1 MGRGRPPVPRRP
13 RRLSEDV
20 LQRALRAERAAER
33 ELESVPDWLWDGGS
47 LPAPV
52 ETLADSQYG
61 LLVSERGDLAAA
73 AALREG
79 THISGLLF
87 PGRREIWVD
96 AGEAA
101 RAPVRR
107 RFTVGHELGHWVL
120 HCGPGMKAEGVVHS
134 REAVVRDG
142 AAVEEDHGRPRVP
155 RVLAYPPEEL
165 DANQFAAAVLM
176 PRYLVEEEQR
186 WVGDDV
192 RKLAQGFG
200 VSQMAMERRLWFCE
214 RTPTPYKLDS

>member
-1 MGRGRPPVPRRP
+1 M
-13 RRLSEDV
+13 SDDV
-20 LQRALRAERAAER
+20 LQRTLRAEAAAER
-33 ELESVPDWLWDGGS
+33 ELERVPDWLWDGGS
-47 LPAPV
+47 LPVPV

-61 LLVSERGDLAAA
+61 LLVNERDDLAGA
-73 AALREG
+73 AALPEG
-79 THISGLLF
+79 AHISGLLF

-120 HCGPGMKAEGVVHS
+120 HCGPGMPAEGVVHC

-142 AAVEEDHGRPRVP
+142 AAVEEEHGRPRVP
-155 RVLAYPPEEL
+155 SVLRYPPEEL

-176 PRYLVEEEQR
+176 PRYLVEEERR

-192 RKLAQGFG
+192 RKLAQAFG
-200 VSQMAMERRLWFCE
+200 VSQMAMKRRLWFL
-214 RTPTPYKLDS
+214 KQSVA

>member
-1 MGRGRPPVPRRP
+1 
-13 RRLSEDV
+13 LSEDV

-33 ELESVPDWLWDGGS
+33 ELEQIPRWLWDCGS
-47 LPAPV
+47 LPVPV

-61 LLVSERGDLAAA
+61 LLVSERDDLAGA
-73 AALREG
+73 AALPKG

-107 RFTVGHELGHWVL
+107 RFTVGHEVGHWVL
-120 HCGPGMKAEGVVHS
+120 HCTRGSGEERIVHC

-176 PRYLVEEEQR
+176 PRYLVREERR

-192 RKLAQGFG
+192 RKLAQAFG
-200 VSQMAMERRLWFCE
+200 VSQMAMGRRLWFLARTANGE
-214 RTPTPYKLDS
+214 R

>member
-1 MGRGRPPVPRRP
+1 
-13 RRLSEDV
+13 LSEDV

-33 ELESVPDWLWDGGS
+33 ELEQIPRWLWDGGS
-47 LPAPV
+47 LPVPV

-61 LLVSERGDLAAA
+61 LLVNERENLAGA
-73 AALREG
+73 AALPEG

-120 HCGPGMKAEGVVHS
+120 HCVPGSDAEGIVHC

-176 PRYLVEEEQR
+176 PRYLVEEERR

-192 RKLAQGFG
+192 RKLAQAFG
-200 VSQMAMERRLWFCE
+200 VSQVALGRRLWFLE
-214 RTPTPYKLDS
+214 RAV